1 MFAMVKEDAERKE
14 NGYAHF
20 FEWVDSKLSPAFGES
35 APVAYGDAERPAAQS
50 ECPMCGH
57 VMAEH
62 QIERS
67 TLNTVVECP
76 TGERLPLKPDN
87 EPLDE
92 FGMPASAERR
102 EKVARRH

>member
-1 MFAMVKEDAERKE
+1 MVKEDARRKE
-14 NGYAHF
+14 NAYAHF

-35 APVAYGDAERPAAQS
+35 APVAYDDTERPAPQS
-50 ECPMCGH
+50 ACPICGH
-57 VMAEH
+57 VMEEH
-62 QIERS
+62 EIERS